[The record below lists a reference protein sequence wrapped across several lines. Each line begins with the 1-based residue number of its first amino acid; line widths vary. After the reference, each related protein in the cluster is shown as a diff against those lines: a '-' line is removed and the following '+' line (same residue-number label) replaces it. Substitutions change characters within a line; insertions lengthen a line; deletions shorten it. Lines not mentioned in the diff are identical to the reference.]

1 MGRNTAGKD
10 TNQHRNQ
17 RMRKVTV
24 QTATTL
30 LAFLFD
36 LLKGQ
41 SKSSVKSLL
50 SHRQISVNGKVATQ
64 FDAPLEPNDIVGISY
79 EHGKPEF
86 NHPELTIV
94 WEDDDLIV
102 VNKKDGLLSVA
113 SLKEKEKNAF
123 SLLKAYVK
131 KADLRNKIFTVHRL
145 DRGVSGLMLFVKNKH
160 AQDKLQLHWNKLVH
174 KYEFVGVVE
183 GQPEKNTG
191 MLTSLVTE
199 DPEARTFITVEGKGS
214 EVFTRYKVLRTNGNY
229 SLLVLSIDSGRKN
242 QIRTLL
248 AQQGYPIAGDA
259 KNKAQ
264 TSPAS
269 RLMLHSGKLH
279 FTHPVT
285 GKEMQFEV
293 PMPSSF
299 RTITKKQ

>member
-1 MGRNTAGKD
+1 MGRNSGYKD
-10 TNQHRNQ
+10 NAQHRNQ

-30 LAFLFD
+30 LVFLFE

-50 SHRQISVNGKVATQ
+50 SHRQVSVNGKVVTQ
-64 FDAPLEPNDIVGISY
+64 FDVPLKPHDIVGVSF

-86 NHPELTIV
+86 SHPELTIV
-94 WEDDDLIV
+94 WEDDDIIV
-102 VNKKDGLLSVA
+102 VDKKDGLLSVA

-123 SLLKAYVK
+123 SLLKTYVK

-145 DRGVSGLMLFVKNKH
+145 DRGVSGLMLFVKSKS
-160 AQDKLQLHWNKLVH
+160 AQDKLQSHWNQLVH
-174 KYEFVGVVE
+174 RYEFVGVVE
-183 GQPEKNTG
+183 GQPEKDAG

-199 DPEARTFITVEGKGS
+199 ETDARAFVTVEGKGS
-214 EVFTRYKVLRTNGNY
+214 AVFTRYKMLRTNGNY

-264 TSPAS
+264 TSPAG

-279 FTHPVT
+279 FAHPIT
-285 GKEMQFEV
+285 GKEMEFES
-293 PMPSSF
+293 PIPSSF
-299 RTITKKQ
+299 RTIVKG